1 VRDERAPR
9 EERPMRGFGDEPAR
23 PERGGMPPRERGPEA
38 GPRRE
43 DVRGERR
50 PMRDAAAPPVRD
62 AAPPVRDALAPRDRG
77 ERMDRPERADRPERS
92 ERPDR
97 GGRDRG
103 PRMPM
108 ADFDDA
114 ETPPARAP
122 RDEVG
127 QLESLDSVLG
137 DDRGGG
143 RRDRRRPRRDA

>member
-1 VRDERAPR
+1 
-9 EERPMRGFGDEPAR
+9 
-23 PERGGMPPRERGPEA
+23 MPPRERGPEA

-62 AAPPVRDALAPRDRG
+62 VAPPVRDVAPPVRDAVAPRDRG
-77 ERMDRPERADRPERS
+77 ERMDRPERS

-114 ETPPARAP
+114 ETPPARTP

>member
-1 VRDERAPR
+1 
-9 EERPMRGFGDEPAR
+9 MRGFGDEPAR

-62 AAPPVRDALAPRDRG
+62 VVAPPV
-77 ERMDRPERADRPERS
+77 RMDRPERADRPGSVDRPERT

-97 GGRDRG
+97 GGRDRSG

-114 ETPPARAP
+114 ETPPARTP

>member
-1 VRDERAPR
+1 
-9 EERPMRGFGDEPAR
+9 MRGFGDEPAR
-23 PERGGMPPRERGPEA
+23 PERGGMPPRDRGPEA

-43 DVRGERR
+43 EVRGERR
-50 PMRDAAAPPVRD
+50 PMRDAAVPPVRD
-62 AAPPVRDALAPRDRG
+62 LAPPTRDIAAPRDRG
-77 ERMDRPERADRPERS
+77 ERADRPERG

-114 ETPPARAP
+114 ETPPARTP

-137 DDRGGG
+137 DDRGGP

>member
-1 VRDERAPR
+1 
-9 EERPMRGFGDEPAR
+9 
-23 PERGGMPPRERGPEA
+23 
-38 GPRRE
+38 
-43 DVRGERR
+43 
-50 PMRDAAAPPVRD
+50 MRDAAAPPVRD
-62 AAPPVRDALAPRDRG
+62 MAPPVRDVAAPRDRG
-77 ERMDRPERADRPERS
+77 ERMDRPERTDRPERS

-97 GGRDRG
+97 GGRDRSG

-114 ETPPARAP
+114 ETPPARTP